1 MFYFEYLKGN
11 CIWTSSSG
19 KRVRLTNTK
28 LLDLSDVERK
38 SLHRVAIQKLS
49 EILKSCKVPVSVPV
63 DLSETSNKANSK
75 PQKRRAPLLMKR
87 KALTTSFFDSS
98 KSKDSSEYNDSE
110 NTIHLRSFE
119 TNDFPTSQV
128 ELVKVVWYLD

>member
-1 MFYFEYLKGN
+1 MKGN
-11 CIWTSSSG
+11 CIWTSSTG

-49 EILKSCKVPVSVPV
+49 EILKACKVPVSVPV
-63 DLSETSNKANSK
+63 GKEISLPPLLTVKAKIFQLDLSESANKTNSK

-98 KSKDSSEYNDSE
+98 KSKDSSKCNDK
-110 NTIHLRSFE
+110 IFE
-119 TNDFPTSQV
+119 
-128 ELVKVVWYLD
+128 